1 MCVLSNNAFMKI
13 QPYTILEI
21 EKDKLYRVEKYD
33 FVSNNYIMLDYVFL
47 SYKDAKLYVDDLTSE
62 FFNQ

>member
-1 MCVLSNNAFMKI
+1 MKI

-21 EKDKLYRVEKYD
+21 EKDILYRVEKYD

-47 SYKDAKLYVDDLTSE
+47 SYKDAKLYVDDLTSD